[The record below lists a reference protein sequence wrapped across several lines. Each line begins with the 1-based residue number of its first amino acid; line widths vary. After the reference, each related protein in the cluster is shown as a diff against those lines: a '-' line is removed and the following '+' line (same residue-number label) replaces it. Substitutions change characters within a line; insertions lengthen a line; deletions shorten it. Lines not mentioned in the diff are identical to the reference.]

1 MDDYQPLNPKDI
13 ERGYF
18 LLSHRD
24 LIKKILFG
32 LAVFVVIIIYLV
44 AIFGL
49 IRFIREGSF
58 DSMASNANQNYN
70 WAAYHA
76 SRQPLP
82 VKNSPPQFFL
92 LGSKIYNL
100 MAVVEN
106 PNDNWAIT
114 QLDYTFIVNGQE
126 LEKQTAFINPKE
138 RRLLTKMGYGAE
150 SGISKIEIKIDNI
163 KWYRIDNDLPD
174 INFEIKEAK
183 FQAATRETVED
194 KTFDVPARATWTAK
208 NLSLFNFWSVSWQV
222 VLMSGAKIVAV
233 NELNTR
239 DFLSLESRDL
249 EVVWLG
255 DLPRVTTVEVYPIL
269 NKLDSDNFKD
279 LYIAPGSDDLY
290 KL

>member
-18 LLSHRD
+18 LLSHRN
-24 LIKKILFG
+24 LIKKIVIG
-32 LAVFVVIIIYLV
+32 LVIFVIALIYLV
-44 AIFGL
+44 AILGL
-49 IRFIREGSF
+49 VRFIREGSF
-58 DSMASNANQNYN
+58 GTMAASTNQNYN
-70 WAAYHA
+70 WAAYHS
-76 SRQPLP
+76 SRQPMP

-92 LGSKIYNL
+92 LGSKRYNL

-114 QLDYTFIVNGQE
+114 QLDYTFIINGQS
-126 LEKQTAFINPKE
+126 LEKQTAFINPGE

-150 SGISKIEIKIDNI
+150 AGINKIEIKIDNI
-163 KWYRIDNDLPD
+163 KWYRIANDLPS

-194 KTFDVPARATWTAK
+194 KTFDVPARVTWTAK

-233 NELNTR
+233 NELNTT
-239 DFLSLESRDL
+239 DFLSLESREL
-249 EVVWLG
+249 EVVWLN

-279 LYIAPGSDDLY
+279 LYIEPSSDDLY